1 MCAWSGALLLKS
13 DQGLTSYS
21 SFWVIVGR
29 RTVNAQARTS
39 PNDCV
44 RKCTECYYYCLRT
57 LRPEINKRTSSPL
70 CLVIS
75 HLVSDRWVEETQ
87 HFYTLVLPLVLLSF
101 LLLTC
106 VTLRG
111 TDFIHSQKIYLT
123 PVRMAKVALLYYLIQ
138 WHSHVKR
145 FSVEPKRRYF
155 EECG

>member
-87 HFYTLVLPLVLLSF
+87 HFYTLVLPALPVLLSF
-101 LLLTC
+101 FVAHLCNLERNWLHTFTKNLFDTSKNGKSGSIILSNTMTFTC
-106 VTLRG
+106 
-111 TDFIHSQKIYLT
+111 
-123 PVRMAKVALLYYLIQ
+123 
-138 WHSHVKR
+138 
-145 FSVEPKRRYF
+145 
-155 EECG
+155 